1 MVGVG
6 RGLLD
11 TDKDMEEEGEP
22 LPDPLS
28 FGDREDTKELEGCV
42 ERDTLGVEL
51 PHTLPVP
58 PSLLRVTLK
67 VIKEEDD
74 REVETVGL
82 VRGVGVAP
90 LKDTVG

>member
-11 TDKDMEEEGEP
+11 TDRDKEEEGEP
-22 LPDPLS
+22 FPDPESL
-28 FGDREDTKELEGCV
+28 GDREDTKELEGCV
-42 ERDTLGVEL
+42 EGDTLGVEL
-51 PHTLPVP
+51 PRTLPVP
-58 PSLLRVTLK
+58 PSLLRVTLGVFK
-67 VIKEEDD
+67 GEDD
-74 REVETVGL
+74 KEAETEGL